1 MLARLA
7 LCHQLVEPLLRR
19 LLPLLPLLL
28 PLLIAVSRLRPH
40 LGPPSLLLLGLLL
53 PAAPRRPRRRAALP
67 RRGLA
72 VQLRQQGL
80 LPCEGLH
87 LRRTAQH
94 RAQRRR
100 HRRAQVGAAPRQ
112 LLW

>member
-1 MLARLA
+1 MALAPFA
-7 LCHQLVEPLLRR
+7 PGGVQVRR
-19 LLPLLPLLL
+19 T
-28 PLLIAVSRLRPH
+28 AEMF
-40 LGPPSLLLLGLLL
+40 
-53 PAAPRRPRRRAALP
+53 
-67 RRGLA
+67 

-80 LPCEGLH
+80 LSCEGLH